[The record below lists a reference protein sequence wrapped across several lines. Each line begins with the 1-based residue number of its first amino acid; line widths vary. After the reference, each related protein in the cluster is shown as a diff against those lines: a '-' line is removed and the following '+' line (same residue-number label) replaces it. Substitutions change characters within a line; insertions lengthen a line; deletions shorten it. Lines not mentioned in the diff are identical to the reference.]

1 VVVANTQTTK
11 KIRVLVADDSFVM
24 RNSLKRIF
32 EATNIEIVAEAATGI
47 QACYEYAH
55 HKPDVVT
62 MDINMPVM
70 DGLAALKL
78 IIENDPD
85 AKVIMVSTENQ
96 KRMLFQA
103 IKMGAKHYLVKP
115 INKDKMIKTIIEVCD
130 KL

>member
-1 VVVANTQTTK
+1 MVAACSQK
-11 KIRVLVADDSFVM
+11 KQKIRVLVADDSFVM

-32 EATNIEIVAEAATGI
+32 ESTNIEVVAEAATGI

-103 IKMGAKHYLVKP
+103 IKMGAMHYLVKP
-115 INKDKMIKTIIEVCD
+115 INKDKTIKTILEVC
-130 KL
+130 KEL

>member
-1 VVVANTQTTK
+1 
-11 KIRVLVADDSFVM
+11 VLVADDSFVM

-32 EATNIEIVAEAATGI
+32 ESTNIEVVAEAATGI

-103 IKMGAKHYLVKP
+103 IKMGAMHYLVKP
-115 INKDKMIKTIIEVCD
+115 INKDKTIKTILEVC
-130 KL
+130 KEL

>member
-1 VVVANTQTTK
+1 MVVADNKATK

-32 EATNIEIVAEAATGI
+32 ESTIIEIVAEAATGI

-115 INKDKMIKTIIEVCD
+115 INKEKTIKTILEVYD